1 MRSWTLAPTSRDTSD
16 VALQLGTAVLGTA
29 ITVLSIWALANFDG
43 MGRRL
48 RRRSLAALLAL
59 GVLHAVTSPSGVA
72 GDVVDYVEVGNYMSA
87 ALVAAL
93 GLTAVTVFTLFVLGL
108 TYLLRVRQPTQ
119 PPTGVSPTT

>member
-1 MRSWTLAPTSRDTSD
+1 M
-16 VALQLGTAVLGTA
+16 
-29 ITVLSIWALANFDG
+29 LSIWALANFDG

-93 GLTAVTVFTLFVLGL
+93 GLGAVTVFTLFVLGL
-108 TYLLRVRQPTQ
+108 TYLVRVRQPTQ
-119 PPTGVSPTT
+119 PPTEVSAPT